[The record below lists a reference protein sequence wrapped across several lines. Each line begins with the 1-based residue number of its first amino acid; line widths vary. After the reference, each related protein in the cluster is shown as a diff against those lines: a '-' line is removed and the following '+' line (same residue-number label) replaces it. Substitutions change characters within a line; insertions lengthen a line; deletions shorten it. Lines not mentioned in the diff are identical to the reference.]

1 MSTNPLLSSAISE
14 QVPGFLR
21 VDHPVFVSFLEA
33 YYEYLESDNP
43 KTATS
48 FEDIKDVD
56 KSLDIFIQNFK
67 NEFLKDFPESLV
79 VDPVTSRPVEQRKLI
94 KNINSFYRSK
104 GTPNAIKFLIRVL
117 LDSNADIY
125 EPSSDVFRISDG
137 KYIVDKTI
145 RTSSTQGQKLF
156 SSIGKEIQQLA
167 DDNKTI
173 NSRAIVSTVNFFDTS
188 FGTISEFFLKGVNGQ
203 NFESGK
209 GIQFT
214 DDNGN
219 VVRERK
225 VISGRRNITVDPQ
238 NRGTG
243 YEIGDKLTIRASGD
257 DKGIN
262 AKASV
267 RKIGSN
273 GELREIEIDDFGVN
287 YEKNPDIIGIDTV
300 FGAGGITGL
309 TTTIGALCEYPGYYS
324 SNDGLIST
332 NKRIQDNKFY
342 QNFSY
347 VVRAEARIEDYR
359 DALMKIAHPAGFGFF
374 GQIRF
379 IRCNESDVPNHNLV
393 FSIKNKLIGNYAP
406 YTNKTFDNLN
416 TWFVD
421 ADGASAGYD
430 PAVHDAA
437 ITGNLVSVPGNPV
450 SSELFF
456 EDFGTSPNALSGPGF
471 GDEADPFY
479 IIASHPN
486 VFYDKKIQTGRLSS
500 TFKDECFAGENA
512 DGTTGWREF
521 HKVYGQGSIEGT
533 AGFDGGATGWSADF
547 TGKFADTTLMYFQ
560 GETEM
565 RKIFIKSLIDA
576 DQSETPLF
584 DCRRDDGYL
593 T

>member
-1 MSTNPLLSSAISE
+1 
-14 QVPGFLR
+14 
-21 VDHPVFVSFLEA
+21 
-33 YYEYLESDNP
+33 
-43 KTATS
+43 
-48 FEDIKDVD
+48 
-56 KSLDIFIQNFK
+56 
-67 NEFLKDFPESLV
+67 
-79 VDPVTSRPVEQRKLI
+79 
-94 KNINSFYRSK
+94 
-104 GTPNAIKFLIRVL
+104 
-117 LDSNADIY
+117 
-125 EPSSDVFRISDG
+125 
-137 KYIVDKTI
+137 
-145 RTSSTQGQKLF
+145 
-156 SSIGKEIQQLA
+156 
-167 DDNKTI
+167 
-173 NSRAIVSTVNFFDTS
+173 
-188 FGTISEFFLKGVNGQ
+188 
-203 NFESGK
+203 
-209 GIQFT
+209 
-214 DDNGN
+214 
-219 VVRERK
+219 
-225 VISGRRNITVDPQ
+225 
-238 NRGTG
+238 
-243 YEIGDKLTIRASGD
+243 
-257 DKGIN
+257 
-262 AKASV
+262 
-267 RKIGSN
+267 
-273 GELREIEIDDFGVN
+273 
-287 YEKNPDIIGIDTV
+287 
-300 FGAGGITGL
+300 
-309 TTTIGALCEYPGYYS
+309 
-324 SNDGLIST
+324 LIST

-416 TWFVD
+416 SWFVD
-421 ADGASAGYD
+421 KNGASAGYD

-437 ITGNLVSVPGNPV
+437 ITGNLVSVQGNPV
-450 SSELFF
+450 SSELLF
-456 EDFGTSPNALSGPGF
+456 ENFGTSPNALSGPGF

-576 DQSETPLF
+576 DQSEAPLF